1 MSKEDYSKLL
11 PALEAIPTEEIMIP
25 NIPVDVYL
33 QEAHDLQAWI
43 SDDHGKL
50 KKAGLDPMLITELP
64 VRAGALR
71 HAQSNWMKEQ
81 YSQEEAEREW
91 NEKSPAI
98 YELKNNLEA
107 SFRFAFRRRSDL
119 LSKVQVIEDGY
130 GHADMIQDLSD
141 LAVLGK
147 ANTNLLQAIGMN
159 LKELEVAETQSSEMA
174 TLLGRANGD
183 KFDDSKS
190 KVMRDRAYTHLKRLV
205 DEIRVTGKYVFRK
218 DKEKLRGFSS
228 AYFRRT
234 RN

>member
-11 PALEAIPTEEIMIP
+11 PVLEAIPAEKIMIP

-43 SDDHGKL
+43 SDDHAKL
-50 KKAGLDPMLITELP
+50 KKAGLGQVLIDELP
-64 VRAGALR
+64 TRAGALR
-71 HAQSNWMKEQ
+71 HAQSIWMKEQ
-81 YSQEEAEREW
+81 YSQKEAEREW

-107 SFRFAFRRRSDL
+107 SFRFAFRRRNDL
-119 LSKVQVIEDGY
+119 LSKVRIIEEGY

-147 ANTNLLQAIGMN
+147 ANSNLLQAIGMDI
-159 LKELEVAETQSSEMA
+159 KELQLAESHSSEMA
-174 TLLGRANGD
+174 TLLSRVNGD
-183 KFDDSKS
+183 KFDGSKS
-190 KVMRDRAYTHLKRLV
+190 KVMRDRAYTHLKYLM
-205 DEIRVTGKYVFRK
+205 DEIRITGKYVFRK
-218 DKEKLRGFSS
+218 DKEKLRGFAS
-228 AYFRRT
+228 AYHRRT